1 MSNAKWI
8 RPKHHQPLELTAK
21 QVAQLC
27 RTANIHQP
35 SMDILSND
43 LVRLAYA
50 MRASAMIKRRLEARS
65 VAFALDE
72 LQNPVTVAAVKRYAG
87 LNHPNSEAVAVDLK
101 KRAAG
106 DVDA

>member
-8 RPKHHQPLELTAK
+8 RPKHYQPLELTAK

-27 RTANIHQP
+27 RTANIRQP
-35 SMDILSND
+35 STEMLSND

-65 VAFALDE
+65 VVLDE
-72 LQNPVTVAAVKRYAG
+72 LQNPVTVAAVRRYAG
-87 LNHPNSEAVAVDLK
+87 LNPQKSETVAVDLK

-106 DVDA
+106 DDDA

>member
-27 RTANIHQP
+27 RTANIRQP
-35 SMDILSND
+35 STEMLSND

-50 MRASAMIKRRLEARS
+50 MRASAMIKRRLEERS

-72 LQNPVTVAAVKRYAG
+72 LQNPVTVAAVRRYAG
-87 LNHPNSEAVAVDLK
+87 LNPQKSETVAVDLK

>member
-8 RPKHHQPLELTAK
+8 RPKNYQSSGLSAQ

-27 RTANIHQP
+27 STANIRQP
-35 SMDILSND
+35 SMEMLSND

-65 VAFALDE
+65 VVLDE
-72 LQNPVTVAAVKRYAG
+72 LQNPVTVAAVRRYAG
-87 LNHPNSEAVAVDLK
+87 LNHQRSETVAVDLK

-106 DVDA
+106 DDE

>member
-65 VAFALDE
+65 VVLDE
-72 LQNPVTVAAVKRYAG
+72 LQNPVTVAAVRRYAG
-87 LNHPNSEAVAVDLK
+87 LNHQRSETVAVDLK

-106 DVDA
+106 DDE

>member
-8 RPKHHQPLELTAK
+8 RPKHYQPLELTAK

-27 RTANIHQP
+27 RTANIRQP
-35 SMDILSND
+35 STEMLSND

-65 VAFALDE
+65 VVLDE
-72 LQNPVTVAAVKRYAG
+72 LQNPVTVAAVRRYAG
-87 LNHPNSEAVAVDLK
+87 LNHQRSETVAVDLK

-106 DVDA
+106 DDE

>member
-50 MRASAMIKRRLEARS
+50 MRASAMIKRRLEACS
-65 VAFALDE
+65 VVLDE
-72 LQNPVTVAAVKRYAG
+72 LQNPVTVDAVRRYAG
-87 LNHPNSEAVAVDLK
+87 LNPQRSETVAVDLK

-106 DVDA
+106 DDE